1 MFSVLHICSYLAAVV
16 AFLFVT
22 LSLASGLLYIAELV
36 EEHSRL
42 AKLTGQRTIYTV
54 IVLHLLFCI
63 FDKLPIHLTA
73 FGIFC
78 HVVYLQNFSKTWP
91 FISLSSLKF
100 IASCLLVILDHF
112 AWFFYF
118 AERARETANTTRR
131 PSYRSGSQ
139 WDPNRYGHGN
149 RYVGL
154 RELSFMD
161 VATFFGVCVWLVPF
175 FLFLSLSANDNVLPS
190 QGDLTP
196 HIKTTAASD
205 TGSPEMT
212 PADGTSSRISGLQ
225 IRTQALQRSS
235 ILKVALD
242 PIINLIPRIGSA
254 KFRSSRSQRNGLIAS
269 PTPSAPPSPS
279 LYGGST
285 TPAYFGNAG
294 PFSPSNVIVNGM
306 SGYDSSSLSPQTP
319 FNNRFGD
326 SAALR
331 AAASTPQ
338 LRSPPVP
345 KRSAT
350 SPVSTMSALQSN
362 TQTTPTRSP
371 SRQEMGMP
379 SLPPAPTSQTED
391 RATAIG
397 RSVSPFAGAG
407 QSAPGLVSRRKN
419 T

>member
-1 MFSVLHICSYLAAVV
+1 M
-16 AFLFVT
+16 
-22 LSLASGLLYIAELV
+22 
-36 EEHSRL
+36 
-42 AKLTGQRTIYTV
+42 
-54 IVLHLLFCI
+54 
-63 FDKLPIHLTA
+63 
-73 FGIFC
+73 
-78 HVVYLQNFSKTWP
+78 
-91 FISLSSLKF
+91 
-100 IASCLLVILDHF
+100 ILDHF

-149 RYVGL
+149 RYIGL

-196 HIKTTAASD
+196 HIKTTAASE
-205 TGSPEMT
+205 TGSPAMT
-212 PADGTSSRISGLQ
+212 PADGIPSSSSTRAGPGLQ

-242 PIINLIPRIGSA
+242 PLISLIPRIGSA
-254 KFRSSRSQRNGLIAS
+254 KFRSSRSQRSGLIAS
-269 PTPSAPPSPS
+269 PSPSAPPSPS
-279 LYGGST
+279 IYGGPSS
-285 TPAYFGNAG
+285 PAYFGNPG
-294 PFSPSNVIVNGM
+294 PFSPAHSNVNGV
-306 SGYDSSSLSPQTP
+306 SSYDSSSLSPQTP

-326 SAALR
+326 SAVLR

-338 LRSPPVP
+338 LRSPPIP

-350 SPVSTMSALQSN
+350 SPAGAMPGLQQQQN
-362 TQTTPTRSP
+362 AQMTPTRSP
-371 SRQEMGMP
+371 SRQEMAM
-379 SLPPAPTSQTED
+379 PPAATSQNED
-391 RATAIG
+391 RAMAIG

>member
-1 MFSVLHICSYLAAVV
+1 M
-16 AFLFVT
+16 
-22 LSLASGLLYIAELV
+22 
-36 EEHSRL
+36 
-42 AKLTGQRTIYTV
+42 
-54 IVLHLLFCI
+54 

-91 FISLSSLKF
+91 FISLTSLKF
-100 IASCLLVILDHF
+100 ITSCILVILDHF

-118 AERARETANTTRR
+118 AERARETASTTRR
-131 PSYRSGSQ
+131 PAYRGGNQ

-149 RYVGL
+149 RYAGL

-196 HIKTTAASD
+196 HIKTTAASEN
-205 TGSPEMT
+205 GSPNMA
-212 PADGTSSRISGLQ
+212 PADRTSAPSGLS
-225 IRTQALQRSS
+225 IRTQVSQRSS

-242 PIINLIPRIGSA
+242 PLINLIPRIGSA
-254 KFRSSRSQRNGLIAS
+254 KFRSSRSQRSGLIAS
-269 PTPSAPPSPS
+269 PSPSAPPSPTV
-279 LYGGST
+279 YGGPSS
-285 TPAYFGNAG
+285 PAYFGNAG
-294 PFSPSNVIVNGM
+294 PFSPPHANQNGM
-306 SGYDSSSLSPQTP
+306 SGYDASSLSPQTP

-326 SAALR
+326 HAALR
-331 AAASTPQ
+331 AAASSPQ
-338 LRSPPVP
+338 LRSPPAP

-350 SPVSTMSALQSN
+350 SPAGAMLGMQNPAQM
-362 TQTTPTRSP
+362 TPSRSP
-371 SRQEMGMP
+371 GPQELG
-379 SLPPAPTSQTED
+379 LPPMPPLATSQNDD
-391 RATAIG
+391 RAIAIG